1 MTTLK
6 KNLTGKEFGHW
17 TVLEEAPR
25 SSSGKRV
32 WVCVCSCGKKSL
44 VEQGNLTTGKSS
56 KCISCAAKISQTKH
70 GMGTESSGLYSIWK
84 SMKSRCYNPNR
95 NSYARYGARGISVC
109 DSWMTFE
116 DFLADMGATYQTGLT
131 LDRID
136 NDKGYSPENCRW
148 ANIQQQNS
156 NTSKN
161 VSLEFK
167 GSFYTEAELSRLTGV
182 PRTTLQARRRRGLTG
197 DQIVY
202 GTR

>member
-1 MTTLK
+1 MGTLK
-6 KNLTGKEFGHW
+6 DLTDQQFGSWKVLHEVDRSKSGQRVWRCSCSCGTESLVTQGNL
-17 TVLEEAPR
+17 
-25 SSSGKRV
+25 SSGKSTK
-32 WVCVCSCGKKSL
+32 CV
-44 VEQGNLTTGKSS
+44 
-56 KCISCAAKISQTKH
+56 SCAAKVSHVKH
-70 GMGTESSGLYSIWK
+70 GMGAESSGLYSVWK

-116 DFLADMGATYQTGLT
+116 NFLADMGATYQTGLT

-161 VSLEFK
+161 VNLEFK